1 MRGRKHP
8 HGEVSLLQPGQRHLL
23 TYFVS
28 KKKKEL

>member
-8 HGEVSLLQPGQRHLL
+8 HGEVSLLQPGQRRLL

-28 KKKKEL
+28 KKKEEL